1 MNSSRRSK
9 SGRQVSE
16 VTENG
21 VEQAWDSS
29 MGGGFFADA
38 GVEVAAIAD
47 DPFGFGNVHHIIAVS
62 EFRNPELSKSG
73 SGKFGSY
80 VTFEILEDRYSKLRP
95 FGIWFQIPTP
105 KAIQAA
111 TGISFDPNNNPDDQ
125 RVAFTF
131 KRLLWAF
138 GFNADQM
145 NSANPANIQ
154 GRPFLSKLYAKE
166 EDGFFKPMFSIGNVK
181 RMPEP
186 GTDEYNALMAPK
198 TDDPLSEFATGNS
211 SGGGMSAAE
220 KALAEEIAN
229 S

>member
-1 MNSSRRSK
+1 M
-9 SGRQVSE
+9 
-16 VTENG
+16 TENAG
-21 VEQAWDSS
+21 TEAAWESE

-38 GVEVAAIAD
+38 GIEVANIAD
-47 DPFGFGNVHHIIAVS
+47 DPFGFGNGYHIIAAN

-73 SGKFGSY
+73 TGKFGSY

-111 TGISFDPNNNPDDQ
+111 TGIPFDPKTNPDDQ

-131 KRLLWAF
+131 KRLLWAM
-138 GFNADQM
+138 GFNADQL
-145 NSANPANIQ
+145 NSANPSNIQ
-154 GRPFLSKLYAKE
+154 GRPMLAKLYAKE
-166 EDGFFKPMFSIGNVK
+166 EDGFFKPMFSIGGVK

-186 GTDEYNALMAPK
+186 GSEEYNALMAPK
-198 TDDPLSEFATGNS
+198 TDDPMGESAGGS
-211 SGGGMSAAE
+211 SNGGMSAAE
-220 KALAEEIAN
+220 KALMDEMNN